1 MRHATFQLAPRDGEL
16 HSFGAVVR
24 DDPELSWRAIHQ
36 VDPVVEEGLAIL
48 VEFDGPVEKLRQ
60 VVDERSDVV
69 SSSVTESDDGVFVY
83 AHFRPDQWL
92 RQLYEVTDEYEIFVD
107 TPMYYTGDGALEITV
122 IGELEDIRAASL
134 ALPDGVDLHLRSTG
148 EYRPSNEGLYEQL
161 TPRQQETLRAAV
173 ETGYYQEPRRVTYQ
187 DVADELGISA
197 GTVGE
202 HLRKI
207 ESTILTGVLPDA
219 ETPTPAP

>member
-1 MRHATFQLAPRDGEL
+1 MRHVTFQLAPRNGEL
-16 HSFGAVVR
+16 HPFDAVVR
-24 DDPELSWRAIHQ
+24 DDPELSRWAIHQ
-36 VDPVVEEGLAIL
+36 VDPVAEEGLAIL
-48 VEFDGPVEKLRQ
+48 VEFDGPVEKLQR
-60 VVDERSDVV
+60 VVAEQSDVV

-83 AHFRPDQWL
+83 AHFEPDEWL

-107 TPMYYTGDGALEITV
+107 TPMYYTGGGALEITA

-134 ALPDGVDLHLRSTG
+134 ALPDGVDLHLLSTG
-148 EYRPSNEGLYEQL
+148 EYRPANESLYEQL

-219 ETPTPAP
+219 EAPTPAP